1 MKFSPTLNRYMAT
14 AYIVNLLLGLLILLG
29 VVYLFDT
36 VELLRRAAKRE
47 DVPFSLVM
55 EMGLLKLPE
64 VGQVLFPF
72 AVLFSAIFTFWQ
84 MTRRYELIV
93 VRAAGLSVWQFLA
106 PVLAVA
112 MGVGILMTT
121 LINPLG
127 ALLLGRFEHLESTY
141 LNPETSQITLLE
153 GGLWLRQQAEDGHA
167 ILHAG
172 KVSLPAWELHD
183 VMVIFFGAE
192 DRFLRRIDAP
202 RAELKDGQWLFR
214 DAISNEARQARA
226 EKIPL
231 VVLPTTLTAADIEES
246 FAAPQS
252 LSFWKLPGFIRTMEA
267 TGFDSAPIAIHFH
280 SLLAQPLLFAAMIL
294 LAASVSLRPP
304 RFRGTLALVTLGI
317 LIGFLMFFLS
327 SFLQALGATHQI
339 PVFLAAWATAVVGF
353 LLGLAVI
360 LNLEDG

>member
-14 AYIVNLLLGLLILLG
+14 TYLLNLLLGLLILLG
-29 VVYLFDT
+29 IVYLFDT

-47 DVPFSLVM
+47 DVPFSLVL

-64 VGQVLFPF
+64 VGQVMFPF

-112 MGVGILMTT
+112 MGVGIIMTT

-127 ALLLGRFEHLESTY
+127 ALLLGRFDHLESTY

-153 GGLWLRQQAEDGHA
+153 GGLWLRQQTEEGHV

-172 KVSLPAWELHD
+172 KVRLPEWELHN
-183 VMVIFFGAE
+183 VMVIFFGGQ
-192 DRFLRRIDAP
+192 DRFERRLDAP
-202 RAELKDGQWLFR
+202 RAELKNGQWLFR
-214 DAISNEARQARA
+214 EAISNSPGGTKA

-246 FAAPQS
+246 FSSPQS

-267 TGFDSAPIAIHFH
+267 TGFDSARLAVHFQ

-304 RFRGTLALVTLGI
+304 RFRGALALVALGVM
-317 LIGFLMFFLS
+317 IGFLMFFLS
-327 SFLQALGATHQI
+327 SFLQALGSTHQI
-339 PVFLAAWATAVVGF
+339 PVFLAAWATATVGF
-353 LLGLAVI
+353 MLGLAVI